1 MCGINGLYAP
11 SKTPIVG
18 QPSQLVQQMNQTLAH
33 RGPDDA
39 GIWHEGPITLGHRR
53 LSIIDLSSGGHQPMF
68 SADERYVLT
77 FNGEIYN
84 YRELK
89 AQLPDYPFQSN
100 SDSEV
105 ILAAYQ
111 HWGTACVSQLVG
123 MFAFAIWDRQAQT
136 LFIARDRLG
145 IKPLYYCQKD
155 GVLVFSSELRGIL
168 ASGLCARQLN
178 TNALVD
184 YLRYQ
189 TVHAPDTIVAGIQML
204 EPGTYLWQ
212 SADDFYI
219 EKYWQLVPGASE
231 KEETG
236 NWPEQVQEAL
246 KKAVERRLI
255 ADVPFGAF
263 LSGGIDSSAIVAL
276 MSQLSNQPVRSF
288 NISFQE
294 DQYDE
299 SIYAREM
306 AQRCHTKHEE
316 IKLSADD
323 FLNLLPAALS
333 ALDHPSGDGPN
344 TYVVSK
350 VTREAGVSMALSG
363 LGGDELFGGY
373 SVFPQLDSL
382 QQRDWL
388 NWAPLSV
395 RRWGASL
402 YQSLRPGI
410 AAQKTAKVLS
420 LPQITALAA
429 YPIYRQVLMDEQIM
443 ELTNFQELPNN
454 RVQEQIQ
461 TLLLN
466 PGFVNLP
473 LYSQIS
479 ILEIQTYLQNVLLR
493 DTDQMSM
500 AHALEVRVPFM
511 DHNLVELVLGFPDDA
526 KIGQANKH
534 LLVKAMGERLPASIT
549 QRAKMGFT
557 LPFAQWMR
565 NELKEYC
572 ETQIFYLARYPF
584 FKEKALHQLWQRFL
598 NNDNKIS
605 WSRVWMLVVLGH
617 WLRQHNIQ

>member
-1 MCGINGLYAP
+1 MCGINGLYTP

-39 GIWHEGPITLGHRR
+39 GIWTEGPMTLGHRR
-53 LSIIDLSSGGHQPMF
+53 LSIIDLSSAGHQPMLSF
-68 SADERYVLT
+68 DGRYVLT

-89 AQLPDYPFQSN
+89 AQLPNYPFQSN

-105 ILAAYQ
+105 ILAAY
-111 HWGTACVSQLVG
+111 HLWGTACVSHLVG
-123 MFAFAIWDRQAQT
+123 MFAFAIWDRHAQT

-145 IKPLYYCQKD
+145 IKPLYYYRED
-155 GVLVFSSELRGIL
+155 GTLAFSSELRGIL
-168 ASGLCARQLN
+168 ASGLSARQLN
-178 TNALVD
+178 TSALVD

-212 SADDFYI
+212 SADDFYTK
-219 EKYWQLVPGASE
+219 KYWQLVPSASE
-231 KEETG
+231 KVEAK

-246 KKAVERRLI
+246 KKAVERRLM

-276 MSQLSNQPVRSF
+276 MSQLANQQVRTF

-294 DQYDE
+294 DLYDE
-299 SIYAREM
+299 SFYAREI
-306 AQRCHTKHEE
+306 AQRCGTKHEE
-316 IKLSADD
+316 IKLRADD
-323 FLNLLPAALS
+323 FLNLLHDALS

-373 SVFPQLDSL
+373 SVFPQLYSL
-382 QQRDWL
+382 QQRHWL
-388 NWAPLSV
+388 NWAPLSM
-395 RRWGASL
+395 RSWGASL
-402 YQSLRPGI
+402 YQSWRPGI
-410 AAQKTAKVLS
+410 AAQKTAEVLS
-420 LPQITALAA
+420 LPQINALTA

-443 ELTNFQELPNN
+443 DLTNFKELPTNH
-454 RVQEQIQ
+454 VQEQIQ
-461 TLLLN
+461 TLLHT
-466 PGFVNLP
+466 PGFVDLP

-479 ILEIQTYLQNVLLR
+479 VLEIQTYLQNVLLR

-511 DHNLVELVLGFPDDA
+511 DHELVELVLGIPDGA
-526 KIGQANKH
+526 KIGQFNKH
-534 LLVKAMGERLPASIT
+534 LLVKAMGELLPSSIT

-557 LPFAQWMR
+557 LPFDQWMR
-565 NELKEYC
+565 NELKNYC
-572 ETQIFYLARYPF
+572 ETYIFYLAHYPF
-584 FKEKALHQLWQRFL
+584 FKKEGLTRLWQQFL
-598 NNDNKIS
+598 NKDKNVS
-605 WSRVWMLVVLGH
+605 WTRVWMLVVLGH
-617 WLRQHNIQ
+617 WLLQHNIQ